1 MPSFSGLL
9 IVSAVAF
16 GAPFVL
22 GLFPR
27 LRLPAVVLE
36 IVCGIVVGPSVLGWV
51 EIDQTIAVV
60 STLGLAFLL
69 FLAGLEIDFTR
80 LRGRALTLTAAGFG
94 LSFAIAVVVGV
105 GLRAAGLVDAPLL
118 VAIALSATSLGVL
131 IPVLKDAGEST
142 STLGQLVIAAGS
154 IADFGA
160 IILLSLFFTGEGG
173 TGATLL
179 LIGSLLGLGVVVLV
193 AVRGASRS
201 MRIRADLLR
210 LQDTTAQIRVR
221 GAMVLLVGFAAI
233 AEALGLEAILGAFA
247 AGAILTLLDAD
258 QVMTH
263 PQFRRKLEA
272 IGFGFFI
279 PVFFVSTGVRY
290 DLDALLASASSVLMV
305 PVFLAALVVVRGL
318 PALLYRRL
326 LGPRQAAIAGL
337 LQSTSLPFIVAA
349 TAIGLDLGVIDAATS
364 AALIAAGLLSVVLF
378 PTAGLA
384 LLRSKPAMTDIPLA
398 FPGAPMKVV
407 VTDSRES

>member
-9 IVSAVAF
+9 IITAVAF

-22 GLFPR
+22 GLAPR
-27 LRLPAVVLE
+27 VRLPAVVLE
-36 IVCGIVVGPSVLGWV
+36 IVAGIVVGPSVLGWV
-51 EIDQTIAVV
+51 HVDQTIAVI

-69 FLAGLEIDFTR
+69 FLAGLEIDFSR
-80 LRGRALTLTAAGFG
+80 LRGRVLRLTALGYG
-94 LSFAIAVVVGV
+94 LSFAIALVV
-105 GLRAAGLVDAPLL
+105 AAGLKAAGLADAPLL
-118 VAIALSATSLGVL
+118 VAITLAATSLGVL

-142 STLGQLVIAAGS
+142 STLGQVVIAAGS

-160 IILLSLFFTGEGG
+160 IILLSIFFTGEGG

-179 LIGSLLGLGVVVLV
+179 LIGSLLGLALVVLI
-193 AVRGASRS
+193 AVRGAERS

-233 AEALGLEAILGAFA
+233 AQSLGLEAILGAFA

-258 QVMTH
+258 EVMTH

-279 PVFFVSTGVRY
+279 PVFFVTTGVRY
-290 DLDALLASASSVLMV
+290 DLDALLASASTVVMV
-305 PVFLAALVVVRGL
+305 PIFLAALLAVRGL

-326 LGPRQAAIAGL
+326 LGPRQALIAGL

-349 TAIGLDLGVIDAATS
+349 TAIGLDLGVVDAATS
-364 AALIAAGLLSVVLF
+364 AALIAAGLLSVVIF
-378 PTAGLA
+378 PATGLA
-384 LLRSKPAMTDIPLA
+384 LLRAGAEPRTPPPVAEETPLVAM
-398 FPGAPMKVV
+398 
-407 VTDSRES
+407 